1 MGCRASR
8 PSERSFGATHTTK
21 NRGAASRTDA
31 GDGVDRPLALVAS
44 SAFSAVTARRP
55 PSAGDLAVLL
65 RRVEAPERRRR
76 PRRRGSREPGADAA
90 EGNNVVPSD
99 MFLATRSPNK
109 EQSVNSWSVGSSAS
123 EPGIEAVKRG
133 DAVFIGLMA
142 ARPISTW
149 RAPEEEMRALAE
161 AASALR
167 PSQALR
173 A

>member
-21 NRGAASRTDA
+21 NRGAAARTDA

-44 SAFSAVTARRP
+44 SAVTARRP

-99 MFLATRSPNK
+99 MFPATRSPNK

-149 RAPEEEMRALAE
+149 RTPEEEMRALAE
-161 AASALR
+161 VASAL
-167 PSQALR
+167 
-173 A
+173 